1 MQLLTSRIATINRAE
16 RINRSSAAFTR
27 RSRFTVR
34 KHIHRAKGALP
45 APKALKRIAYG
56 EVEAECTGEVGY
68 VVVAA
73 A

>member
-1 MQLLTSRIATINRAE
+1 MQLLTSRIATINRAK
-16 RINRSSAAFTR
+16 RIHRSYAA
-27 RSRFTVR
+27 FTVR
-34 KHIHRAKGALP
+34 KHIHRAKGALH

>member
-16 RINRSSAAFTR
+16 RINRSPTAFTR
-27 RSRFTVR
+27 RSRFT
-34 KHIHRAKGALP
+34 